1 METGSAPFR
10 EGKTAHETRQTK
22 TCMHCG
28 ERRPASEFR
37 RRTGRRASSGARRGA
52 CRRCRQLGVR
62 EQHNRD
68 MRVAQASPS
77 AKLERRGQDG
87 MDSDLREDM
96 VSSLVKNERERNER
110 IALQGSA
117 AGKEQG
123 RDLGK
128 HVNSHAEAGAVLID
142 QMEKDVA
149 IVSVSDTPSQRKKR
163 RRRRKKKPSEVIH
176 AHASVQAES
185 ESEAST
191 DLYAVDRRLP
201 GGELPPG
208 DVHSPGVAAANGKG
222 SAQRARKRAA
232 AVVPAAEQ
240 ASAAQALLPATPQ
253 GPAAGPA
260 PVAADEPPAARR
272 KRKRRRKLA
281 AALAPGAGQA
291 RSGAAEAHAP
301 EPGLARD
308 EASTGKASS
317 AAKAQP
323 AAAGREPSH
332 ASRSHGAGMDGRPRR
347 HHAPPAAIDPEDPA
361 SLRTNRQGMVR
372 MRGKTDKGRRW
383 HQEVDM
389 ELAVTLVKEKAAV
402 VINRYTIR
410 RLFSNKDF
418 KRFILDR
425 DKYTCYFCGSY
436 GDTIDHLLPRAKG
449 GHTTPLNCVC
459 ACNLCNQSKA
469 AMDADEF
476 MRSGIP
482 EWNAAHQA
490 ELLALEIQET
500 GLE

>member
-272 KRKRRRKLA
+272 KRKRRSR
-281 AALAPGAGQA
+281 P
-291 RSGAAEAHAP
+291 
-301 EPGLARD
+301 
-308 EASTGKASS
+308 
-317 AAKAQP
+317 AQDRP
-323 AAAGREPSH
+323 A
-332 ASRSHGAGMDGRPRR
+332 
-347 HHAPPAAIDPEDPA
+347 
-361 SLRTNRQGMVR
+361 
-372 MRGKTDKGRRW
+372 
-383 HQEVDM
+383 
-389 ELAVTLVKEKAAV
+389 
-402 VINRYTIR
+402 
-410 RLFSNKDF
+410 
-418 KRFILDR
+418 
-425 DKYTCYFCGSY
+425 
-436 GDTIDHLLPRAKG
+436 
-449 GHTTPLNCVC
+449 
-459 ACNLCNQSKA
+459 
-469 AMDADEF
+469 
-476 MRSGIP
+476 
-482 EWNAAHQA
+482 A
-490 ELLALEIQET
+490 ELLRPMRRSLALPVTRPARARLLRRRRHSQPPPGASHRMPAAVT
-500 GLE
+500 GLAWMADRGVITRRRQRLTRKIRLRSGPTVRAWCACAAKRTKDAAGIRKWIWNLPLHW